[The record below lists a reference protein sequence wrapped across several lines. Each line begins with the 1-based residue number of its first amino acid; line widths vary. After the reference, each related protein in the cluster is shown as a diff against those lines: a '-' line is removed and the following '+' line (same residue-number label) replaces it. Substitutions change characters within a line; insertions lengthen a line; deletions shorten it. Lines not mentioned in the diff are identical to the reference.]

1 MCLLILG
8 GTAWLGRHLVLEAL
22 RAGHAVTCL
31 ARARSGPVPDGAT
44 WVQADRDDDRAFEAV
59 RLNDWDAV
67 IELARQ
73 PGQVRAAAQALAGR
87 CRTYV
92 FISSTSVYADTET
105 LDQDEQAPVV
115 PPLETDS
122 FQTPADYAAGK
133 VACENHARRAFGAS
147 ALVVRPGLIGG
158 PGDETGR
165 SGYWPRRFWQAAQRG
180 QPVLVPDVDGL
191 MTQVID
197 VRDLA
202 RWVVAAAS
210 GQLTG
215 TFNATGRA
223 VPLAG
228 HLRVAQ
234 QEAGFTGPL
243 RKVSP
248 AWLQAKDVAPWAGA
262 RSLPL
267 WLPLPSHAGFGARSA
282 RAALEQGLALRPLG
296 DTLRDTLA
304 WELQDARPWPRQAGL
319 SDADEHELLERL
331 QALSD

>member
-133 VACENHARRAFGAS
+133 VACENHARRAFGAP
-147 ALVVRPGLIGG
+147 ARRTRAAPARRPGL
-158 PGDETGR
+158 
-165 SGYWPRRFWQAAQRG
+165 RR
-180 QPVLVPDVDGL
+180 V
-191 MTQVID
+191 
-197 VRDLA
+197 
-202 RWVVAAAS
+202 
-210 GQLTG
+210 
-215 TFNATGRA
+215 
-223 VPLAG
+223 
-228 HLRVAQ
+228 
-234 QEAGFTGPL
+234 
-243 RKVSP
+243 
-248 AWLQAKDVAPWAGA
+248 
-262 RSLPL
+262 
-267 WLPLPSHAGFGARSA
+267 
-282 RAALEQGLALRPLG
+282 
-296 DTLRDTLA
+296 
-304 WELQDARPWPRQAGL
+304 
-319 SDADEHELLERL
+319 
-331 QALSD
+331 